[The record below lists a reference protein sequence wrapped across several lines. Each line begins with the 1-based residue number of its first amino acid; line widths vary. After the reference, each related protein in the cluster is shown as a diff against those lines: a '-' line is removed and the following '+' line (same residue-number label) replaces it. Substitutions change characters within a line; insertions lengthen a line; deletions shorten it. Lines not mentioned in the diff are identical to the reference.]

1 MSSPTP
7 EHCCVGASALEYC
20 RQFLRLASWNSWI
33 SIART
38 NENGRIAEVPNYVG
52 CEGHHHAEKHRCR
65 EVMGVKQNETG
76 CDVRTLGIP
85 NGDQLGVVLKW
96 FLSTRKG
103 QTTFMQGTSL

>member
-1 MSSPTP
+1 
-7 EHCCVGASALEYC
+7 
-20 RQFLRLASWNSWI
+20 
-33 SIART
+33 
-38 NENGRIAEVPNYVG
+38 
-52 CEGHHHAEKHRCR
+52 
-65 EVMGVKQNETG
+65 MGVKQNETG